1 MTTWWDVPPP
11 AQGYWYDL
19 NATVATVMD
28 RLRLQGTNDPDKA
41 RITSLVPVAAT
52 LINDELD
59 RVNPLTSVLASTN
72 PPVTAPWSVVSAW
85 SGPTPTIIEALVL
98 LTIELYRGNPTE
110 LGQPTTAGVAVP
122 IDVVTSL
129 LSGHKSRWGIA

>member
-11 AQGYWYDL
+11 AQGYWYNLD
-19 NATVATVMD
+19 ATVTEVLK
-28 RLRLQGTNDPDKA
+28 RLRLLQVDIDEP
-41 RITSLVPVAAT
+41 RIRSLVPVAAT

-59 RVNPLTSVLASTN
+59 RVNPLTSIMASQA

-85 SGPTPTIIEALVL
+85 DGPTPTIIEALTL
-98 LTIELYRGNPTE
+98 LTIELYRGNTTE
-110 LGQPTTAGVAVP
+110 LGQTPAPFGVPA
-122 IDVVTSL
+122 DVVTSL